1 MLETVPPQ
9 WLWEPSPMAL
19 GTIPNGFGNHPQRL
33 WEPSPTALGTI
44 PNGFGDPPQRLWGP
58 SPTALGTL
66 PNGFGGPSQRLW
78 GTFPTALGEHP
89 LKQRRARR
97 QATEDCSTT
106 TEKHK
111 NNYRNT
117 LFQPIIQNKYVTL
130 QILLHI
136 ITSP

>member
-1 MLETVPPQ
+1 MNSNISNNYRTLLYKIIQLDFVPFFYVKNGTKSFTHRHLSPTPPHCDSTIGHPSTLKLWCEMLETVPPQ
-9 WLWEPSPMAL
+9 WLWEPSP
-19 GTIPNGFGNHPQRL
+19 
-33 WEPSPTALGTI
+33 TALG
-44 PNGFGDPPQRLWGP
+44 DL
-58 SPTALGTL
+58 
-66 PNGFGGPSQRLW
+66 
-78 GTFPTALGEHP
+78 P

>member
-1 MLETVPPQ
+1 MSRFLRKKTGQNRLHTATFSPTPPHCDSTIGHPSTLKLWCEMLETVPPQ

-19 GTIPNGFGNHPQRL
+19 GTLPNGFGNPPQRL
-33 WEPSPTALGTI
+33 WGTFPTALGTI
-44 PNGFGDPPQRLWGP
+44 PNGFGGA
-58 SPTALGTL
+58 S
-66 PNGFGGPSQRLW
+66 S
-78 GTFPTALGEHP
+78 
-89 LKQRRARR
+89 